1 MLLLPLLLHL
11 NFHFICCGWFA
22 FDVEFREFHKIF
34 STKKMS
40 NGSLSSWSNWL
51 STSIEKPLILKIDS
65 CILLLLLLEK
75 CFVFNS
81 FASNIRSARL
91 SCRKLTIFFVWVDI
105 LIYDWMWT
113 VQSGAGQ
120 VRRKVKV
127 KYRRRYLLNVY
138 PRSFNC
144 LLKWTIQ

>member
-1 MLLLPLLLHL
+1 MLLLLLLLHL

-40 NGSLSSWSNWL
+40 NGSLSCWSNWL

-65 CILLLLLLEK
+65 CILLLLLLLKK

-81 FASNIRSARL
+81 FASNIWSARL
-91 SCRKLTIFFVWVDI
+91 SCRKLTIFFRLSKLSWFMIECEPYRVVP
-105 LIYDWMWT
+105 
-113 VQSGAGQ
+113 
-120 VRRKVKV
+120 V
-127 KYRRRYLLNVY
+127 KYNERSRLNIDAGIY
-138 PRSFNC
+138 
-144 LLKWTIQ
+144 